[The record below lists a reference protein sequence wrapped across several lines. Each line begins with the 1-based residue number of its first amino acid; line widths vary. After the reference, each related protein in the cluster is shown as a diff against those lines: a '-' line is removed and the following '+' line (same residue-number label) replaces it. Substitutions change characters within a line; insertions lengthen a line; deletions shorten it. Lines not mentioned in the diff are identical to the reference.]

1 MTELIITFNK
11 PIFFMKDFEDIN
23 RSFGT
28 SYKSDDEIN
37 WNKISCQIQIINI

>member
-1 MTELIITFNK
+1 
-11 PIFFMKDFEDIN
+11 MKDFEYIN